1 MYRGEM
7 SMKKKVTIRTQN
19 EKIVQTDIDVRYQTY
34 KKHLL
39 DSGRNSG
46 CKQRDAL
53 SVIAF

>member
-7 SMKKKVTIRTQN
+7 STKKKVTIRTQN